1 MRRSTIGLA
10 VFFLGCLTLLGVEKM
25 VQADVVRNTVSAC
38 ILEME
43 KEGFRNFLKWR
54 NPGIYLTEDNREKEQ
69 QEQREQL
76 VYDMKAEN
84 DGWKERMEKI
94 EQENAELQE
103 ADETDVSNEN
113 NAQKGDGENESQTP
127 EEKRIPFTEYIQT
140 VSTAVQA
147 RYTWN
152 QLTDFD
158 FLIDQFYQVHKSTSI
173 YPSQLNGESILKTD
187 LTISHDGDGP
197 EILIYHTHGSEY
209 FKDSDPDNPDTLITG
224 VGEELCRI
232 LTEKYGYRVLH
243 DTTVFPYNSSYTL
256 GRKKAEEL
264 LETYP
269 SIQVILDLHR
279 DASPKQ
285 HLVTEIDGKPTA
297 QIMFFNGMCQTKE
310 GAIASRKNENLETNL
325 AFSLQM
331 KLAAEELYPGFT
343 RKNYLKAYRY
353 NMDLAGRYALIE
365 VGAETNTLEEEIN
378 AMEPLAE
385 ILHVVLQ

>member
-54 NPGIYLTEDNREKEQ
+54 NPGIYLTEDKREKEQ

-94 EQENAELQE
+94 EQENAGLQE

-113 NAQKGDGENESQTP
+113 SAQKEDGEDESQAP
-127 EEKRIPFTEYIQT
+127 EEKSIPFTEYIQT

-158 FLIDQFYQVHKSTSI
+158 FLIDQFYQVHKSTAI

-264 LETYP
+264 LEAYP
-269 SIQVILDLHR
+269 SIR
-279 DASPKQ
+279 
-285 HLVTEIDGKPTA
+285 
-297 QIMFFNGMCQTKE
+297 
-310 GAIASRKNENLETNL
+310 
-325 AFSLQM
+325 
-331 KLAAEELYPGFT
+331 
-343 RKNYLKAYRY
+343 
-353 NMDLAGRYALIE
+353 
-365 VGAETNTLEEEIN
+365 
-378 AMEPLAE
+378 
-385 ILHVVLQ
+385 

>member
-10 VFFLGCLTLLGVEKM
+10 VFFLGCLTILGVREM
-25 VQADVVRNTVSAC
+25 VQADAVRNTVSAC
-38 ILEME
+38 ILEFE
-43 KEGFRNFLKWR
+43 KERFRDFLKWR
-54 NPGIYLTEDNREKEQ
+54 NPGIYLTEDKREKEQ

-76 VYDMKAEN
+76 VYDMKEEN
-84 DGWKERMEKI
+84 EEWKERMEKMK
-94 EQENAELQE
+94 EENAEVQKE
-103 ADETDVSNEN
+103 DETSV
-113 NAQKGDGENESQTP
+113 QKETP
-127 EEKRIPFTEYIQT
+127 LPFTEYIQT

-158 FLIDQFYQVHKSTSI
+158 FLIDQFYQVHKSTAI
-173 YPSQLNGESILKTD
+173 YPSQLNGEAILKKD
-187 LTISHDGDGP
+187 LSISHDGDGP

-209 FKDSDPDNPDTLITG
+209 FKDSDPENPDTLITG
-224 VGEELCRI
+224 VGEKLCRI

-285 HLVTEIDGKPTA
+285 HLATEINGKPTA

-310 GAIASRKNENLETNL
+310 GAISSRKNDNLETNL

-331 KLAAEELYPGFT
+331 KLAAEELYPGFA

-365 VGAETNTLEEEIN
+365 VGAETNTLEEEMN

>member
-1 MRRSTIGLA
+1 MMRRSTIGLA
-10 VFFLGCLTLLGVEKM
+10 VLFLGCLTLLGLREM
-25 VQADVVRNTVSAC
+25 VQADAVRNTISAC
-38 ILEME
+38 ILEFE
-43 KEGFRNFLKWR
+43 KERFRDFLKWR
-54 NPGIYLTEDNREKEQ
+54 NPGIFLTEDKREKEQ
-69 QEQREQL
+69 QEQREQM
-76 VYDMKAEN
+76 VYAMEEEN
-84 DGWKERMEKI
+84 ELWKERMEKMQ
-94 EQENAELQE
+94 QENA
-103 ADETDVSNEN
+103 D
-113 NAQKGDGENESQTP
+113 AQKEDGTDTREEDKTDTQKENESETSD
-127 EEKRIPFTEYIQT
+127 EEMVPFTEYIQT
-140 VSTAVQA
+140 VSTSVQA

-158 FLIDQFYQVHKSTSI
+158 FLIEEFYQVHKSTAI
-173 YPSQLNGESILKTD
+173 YPSQLNGEAILKKD
-187 LTISHDGDGP
+187 LTINHDVDGP

-209 FKDSDPDNPDTLITG
+209 FKDSDPENPDTLITG
-224 VGEELCRI
+224 VGERLCRI
-232 LTEKYGYRVLH
+232 LEEQYGYRVIH

-256 GRKKAEEL
+256 GRQKAEEL

-269 SIQVILDLHR
+269 SIQVIIDLHR

-310 GAIASRKNENLETNL
+310 GAISSRKNDNLETNL

-331 KLAAEELYPGFT
+331 KLASEELYPGFA

-365 VGAETNTLEEEIN
+365 VGAETNTLEEELN

-385 ILHVVLQ
+385 ILHVILQ

>member
-10 VFFLGCLTLLGVEKM
+10 VFFLGCLTILGVREM
-25 VQADVVRNTVSAC
+25 VQADAVRNTVSAC
-38 ILEME
+38 ILEFE
-43 KEGFRNFLKWR
+43 KERFRDFLKWR
-54 NPGIYLTEDNREKEQ
+54 NPGIYLTEDKREKEQ

-76 VYDMKAEN
+76 VYDMKEEN
-84 DGWKERMEKI
+84 EEWKERMEKMK
-94 EQENAELQE
+94 EENAEVQKE
-103 ADETDVSNEN
+103 DETSV
-113 NAQKGDGENESQTP
+113 QKETP
-127 EEKRIPFTEYIQT
+127 LPFTEYIQT

-158 FLIDQFYQVHKSTSI
+158 FLIDQFYQVHKSTAI
-173 YPSQLNGESILKTD
+173 YPSQLNGEAILKKD

-209 FKDSDPDNPDTLITG
+209 FKDSDPENPDTLITG
-224 VGEELCRI
+224 VGEKLCRI

-285 HLVTEIDGKPTA
+285 HLATEINGKPTA

-310 GAIASRKNENLETNL
+310 GAISSRKNDNLETNL

-331 KLAAEELYPGFT
+331 KLAAEELYPGFA

-365 VGAETNTLEEEIN
+365 VGAETNTLEEEMN